1 MHHSH
6 QQRKDS
12 PSHARHVCAV
22 SQESRNSLPRFRPD
36 GESRAVALPWQA
48 CLRHLACPAHRF
60 QSTNTAC
67 EALFGYA
74 CLDLSR
80 LGVTQPM
87 LGIALVLGKSFG
99 SLFVLRLRPL
109 LNVEQPPCL
118 CNLSI
123 RDAISR
129 LTIVMVAWAGWVRPI
144 DMICFLVK
152 TSAPF
157 TSFTCAR
164 PTLLY
169 CETQS
174 NTME

>member
-6 QQRKDS
+6 RQQKDS
-12 PSHARHVCAV
+12 PRSCSACVR
-22 SQESRNSLPRFRPD
+22 STQESRNSLPRFRPD

-48 CLRHLACPAHRF
+48 CLRQLACPAHRF

-87 LGIALVLGKSFG
+87 LGVALVLGKSFG

-174 NTME
+174 NTIE